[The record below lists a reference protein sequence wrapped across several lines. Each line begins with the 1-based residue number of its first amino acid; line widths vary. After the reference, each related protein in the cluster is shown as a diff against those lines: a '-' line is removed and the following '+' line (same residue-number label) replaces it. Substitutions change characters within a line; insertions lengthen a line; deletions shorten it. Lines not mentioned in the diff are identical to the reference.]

1 MTLLLCFFFILGS
14 HLVFRDYTW
23 LCTQE
28 FLLMVLRESCIMVGI
43 EPGSA
48 ACRANNIPAVPSLR
62 LNLTFIA
69 L

>member
-14 HLVFRDYTW
+14 YLVFRDYTW

-28 FLLMVLRESCIMVGI
+28 FLLMVLRGSCIMVGI

-48 ACRANNIPAVPSLR
+48 AFRANNIPAVPSLR
-62 LNLTFIA
+62 FNLTFIA